1 MQKQLGESP
10 LKGDYPVN
18 AIRPKNAE
26 LALVIAAKVDEPAT
40 TLAGTGQRYLVDR
53 SNALA
58 VLRLEQ
64 YNGLA
69 RHRRRQTKI
78 GEFNQF
84 AGDRLL
90 AQSPPGPALRDR
102 SG

>member
-1 MQKQLGESP
+1 M
-10 LKGDYPVN
+10 N
-18 AIRPKNAE
+18 AIRPKDAE
-26 LALVIAAKVDEPAT
+26 LALVIAAKVDEAAT
-40 TLAGTGQRYLVDR
+40 TLAGTSECHLVDR

-58 VLRLEQ
+58 VFILEQ

-69 RHRRRQTKI
+69 SHGRRQAKI

-90 AQSPPGPALRDR
+90 RCGD
-102 SG
+102 

>member
-1 MQKQLGESP
+1 M
-10 LKGDYPVN
+10 N
-18 AIRPKNAE
+18 AIRPKDAE
-26 LALVIAAKVDEPAT
+26 LALVITAKVDEPAT
-40 TLAGTGQRYLVDR
+40 TLAGTGECDLVDR

-58 VLRLEQ
+58 VFIFKQ

-69 RHRRRQTKI
+69 RHRRRQAKI

-90 AQSPPGPALRDR
+90 RCGD
-102 SG
+102 